1 MTSCS
6 LGVNAFRSSIQVAA
20 HQLSQSCVQLRF
32 LTAAPSGRCMS
43 SWQPLAQQQHRRQ
56 ERRRGCDRGRVTNTY
71 GLLQNPY
78 TPLLYPQRTGLR
90 TLKLSGHRV
99 IIHYVDLPPN
109 YDDLTGLPFRRQDLT
124 ADEVATVFGTR
135 TSAFAANKLLR
146 ILHGRRVAGTLEDP
160 TVQINTSAY
169 SAKEKKLALA
179 YLRRNVMVDE
189 IVNAGLRA
197 EDELAEMEKRDAE
210 KQEGL
215 TKAETPDEQGSQPS
229 SIFFKKDSQP
239 DEGVYGRGAFDAIRA
254 KNRARYEQDLKRRE
268 EEAAKRKQEEAAGAG
283 SGELQTVGERK
294 VRAPSPSM
302 QKWIEKAT
310 SDLEA
315 PPELKKWERLL
326 PSAVFVFILTGL
338 AVAYSIY
345 YHPLKRA
352 DRMFPDIPPAAATV
366 GALVLLNLGVWFL
379 WKVPPLWPALNR
391 YFLLSAATPKPLSML
406 GAMFSHQKMSHLL
419 TNMVVLWFVGSRF
432 HDDVGR
438 GNFLATYI
446 TTGSLGFLGSLTS
459 LVLRNQLH
467 LTTLGASGGVYGIA
481 VAYFWM
487 HRYECFKLF
496 GLPPEPFNGVPGL
509 GFIGLLAGLNISAMF
524 AKVAKVDVVSHLV
537 GMAMGA
543 LAGHL
548 LERRRE
554 ARQRLKEEK
563 IRDERRV
570 SVGIAA
576 SRAGG
581 K

>member
-1 MTSCS
+1 MSSCS
-6 LGVNAFRSSIQVAA
+6 LGVNAFRSSTQVAA
-20 HQLSQSCVQLRF
+20 HQLSRSCVRLRL
-32 LTAAPSGRCMS
+32 LTAAPSGRCFS
-43 SWQPLAQQQHRRQ
+43 SWQPLAQQHHRQ
-56 ERRRGCDRGRVTNTY
+56 ERRRGCDRGLAPIAC
-71 GLLQNPY
+71 GLLRNY
-78 TPLLYPQRTGLR
+78 HTPLLYPQRTGLR

-99 IIHYVDLPPN
+99 IIHYIDLPPN

-124 ADEVATVFGTR
+124 ADEVVTVFGTK
-135 TSAFAANKLLR
+135 TSTFAANKLLR
-146 ILHGRRVAGTLEDP
+146 ILHGRRIAGTLEDP

-169 SAKEKKLALA
+169 SAREKKVALA
-179 YLRRNVMVDE
+179 YLRRNVHVDE

-197 EDELAEMEKRDAE
+197 EDELAEMEQRDAR
-210 KQEGL
+210 KDEGV
-215 TKAETPDEQGSQPS
+215 KEAETAEEQGSQPS
-229 SIFFKKDSQP
+229 SVFFKKDSQP
-239 DEGVYGRGAFDAIRA
+239 DGGVYGRGAFDAIRA
-254 KNRARYEQDLKRRE
+254 KNRERYEQDLKRRD
-268 EEAAKRKQEEAAGAG
+268 EEAAKRKEEEEAAGAG
-283 SGELQTVGERK
+283 SGELQTAGERQ

-338 AVAYSIY
+338 AVAYSVY
-345 YHPLKRA
+345 YHPLKRS

-366 GALVLLNLGVWFL
+366 GAIVLLNVGVWFL

-391 YFLLSAATPKPLSML
+391 YFLLASATPKPLSML

-446 TTGSLGFLGSLTS
+446 ATGSLGFLGSLTS

-467 LTTLGASGGVYGIA
+467 LTTLGASGGVYGVA

-496 GLPPEPFNGVPGL
+496 GLPPEPFNGVPGM
-509 GFIGLLAGLNISAMF
+509 GFIGLLVGLNISAMF
-524 AKVAKVDVVSHLV
+524 AKVPKVDVVSHLV
-537 GMAMGA
+537 GMAVGA

-548 LERRRE
+548 LERQRE
-554 ARQRLKEEK
+554 
-563 IRDERRV
+563 ER
-570 SVGIAA
+570 
-576 SRAGG
+576 
-581 K
+581 